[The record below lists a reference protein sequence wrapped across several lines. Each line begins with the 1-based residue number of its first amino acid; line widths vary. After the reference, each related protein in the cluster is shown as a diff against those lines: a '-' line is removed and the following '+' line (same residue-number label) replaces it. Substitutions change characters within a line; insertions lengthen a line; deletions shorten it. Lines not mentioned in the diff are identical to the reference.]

1 MGVHAAEDARQPVA
15 QAGGL
20 LQLALQEVQALADR
34 REGVRDAAV
43 ERGADLRQAEPEAAQ
58 RHDPRQPPHVAGAVA
73 PVPGRGALGRHEQA
87 DLVVVVQRAD
97 REARPPRQLA
107 DAERPACIVVVAGVH
122 PSRSVHPHAA

>member
-1 MGVHAAEDARQPVA
+1 VLFQHGHHLDGVDQVVGRRRDAMGVHAAEDARQPVA

-73 PVPGRGALGRHEQA
+73 PVPGRRALGRHEQA
-87 DLVVVVQRAD
+87 RPRRSGA
-97 REARPPRQLA
+97 ARGP
-107 DAERPACIVVVAGVH
+107 
-122 PSRSVHPHAA
+122 